1 MSRNFYIEHF
11 ENTAA
16 MDISGKLS
24 SGTAVTD
31 ATDVSATA
39 VVFVDLSYL
48 KHAFHFTSDGLDIT
62 DADSNDA
69 GFDLSANGFANLFN
83 ATNRSLLGNAQVQ
96 HATTAYGGL
105 ASVPTAYTTAQN
117 GASYAT
123 GTRGIKYDIVRDIA
137 QQLFNTYHGADL
149 FTNETPMR
157 NSAHDKINELVAAGT
172 TDHANAGAIVKA
184 IYDCSR
190 NGYVADVSKNI
201 GSEILRQMLAVSS
214 SGITLESDPSGSN
227 NSYPGGSGVT
237 DVSYFYMPFQENDS
251 IQFKLNV
258 SGGPGV
264 RQLIGGTGTT
274 HRRYDVRIVAKY
286 RADVTSSNVAPT
298 DDDT

>member
-16 MDISGKLS
+16 MDISGKLT
-24 SGTAVTD
+24 SGTAVAD

-48 KHAFHFTSDGLDIT
+48 KHAFHFTSDAVDIT
-62 DADSNDA
+62 DADSADHA
-69 GFDLSANGFANLFN
+69 FDLSANGFAYLFN
-83 ATNRSLLGNAQVQ
+83 STNYSLIGNAQVQ
-96 HATTAYGGL
+96 HDTTAYGGL
-105 ASVPTAYTTAQN
+105 NSVATAYTSAQN
-117 GASYAT
+117 GSSYAAAS
-123 GTRGIKYDIVRDIA
+123 RGIKYDVVRDIA

-149 FTNETPMR
+149 FTNESAMR
-157 NSAHDKINELVAAGT
+157 NSAHDKINDLVAAGT
-172 TDHANAGAIVKA
+172 TTHANAGAIVKA

-190 NGYVADVSKNI
+190 NAYAADISKNI

-214 SGITLESDPSGSN
+214 SGITLEADISGSN

-237 DVSYFYMPFQENDS
+237 DVSYFFMPFQEDDS

-264 RQLIGGTGTT
+264 RQLIGGVGTT

-286 RADVTSSNVAPT
+286 RANVASSNVQPT
-298 DDDT
+298 DGD